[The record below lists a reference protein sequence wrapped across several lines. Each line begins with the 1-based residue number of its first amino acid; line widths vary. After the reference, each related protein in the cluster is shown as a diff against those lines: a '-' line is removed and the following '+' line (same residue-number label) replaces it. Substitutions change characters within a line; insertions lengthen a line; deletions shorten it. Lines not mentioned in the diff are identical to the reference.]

1 MFFFVTHQLQDKRVL
16 GVEIEILTVA
26 SEQLSLYVIP
36 SEPHTAS
43 SFLLSFSSHTGHGAF
58 GVGSISHPDNIIIV
72 IWALPSTGWQKLRDC
87 RTGVPRKVRISAKGE
102 VPKICYFVAN
112 SCFVAIYALLRMLSE
127 IFFRNTSCF
136 R

>member
-1 MFFFVTHQLQDKRVL
+1 MTHQLQDKRVL

-72 IWALPSTGWQKLRDC
+72 IYLGLAVYRVAKVEGLQDWRST
-87 RTGVPRKVRISAKGE
+87 KG
-102 VPKICYFVAN
+102 
-112 SCFVAIYALLRMLSE
+112 
-127 IFFRNTSCF
+127 
-136 R
+136 